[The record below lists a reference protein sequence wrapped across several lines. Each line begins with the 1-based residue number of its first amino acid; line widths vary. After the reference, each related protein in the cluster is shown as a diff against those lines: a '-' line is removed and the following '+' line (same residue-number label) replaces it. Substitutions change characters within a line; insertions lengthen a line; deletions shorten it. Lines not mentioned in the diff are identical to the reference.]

1 MLRVCAFLLCLN
13 AVAMAQQASDKWI
26 GTWKLN
32 LEKSKLANA
41 SAAERVVTFQ
51 IVPGGMKYV
60 SDSVNARGTPQH
72 TEYVASFDA
81 KDVVV
86 TESQK
91 VALKRIDGSTFERLI
106 KDSGGNIRTIVRI
119 AVSADGKTLT
129 ETITSYSL
137 GPDGKTDIDAGF
149 SINGWLAVLLTFL
162 LAHVF
167 AEGTVMREDVEG
179 TV

>member
-162 LAHVF
+162 LARVF
-167 AEGTVMREDVEG
+167 AEGTVMREDLEG

>member
-13 AVAMAQQASDKWI
+13 AVAMAQVSDKWI

-32 LEKSKLANA
+32 LEKSKLTSAP
-41 SAAERVVTFQ
+41 AAERVVTFQ

-72 TEYVASFDA
+72 TEYVASFDG

-86 TESQK
+86 TEGQK

-106 KDSGGNIRTIVRI
+106 KDSDGNIRTIIRI

-129 ETITSYSL
+129 ENITSYSL
-137 GPDGKTDIDAGF
+137 GPDGKTDLKSGRPGNTSVYD
-149 SINGWLAVLLTFL
+149 
-162 LAHVF
+162 
-167 AEGTVMREDVEG
+167 RQ
-179 TV
+179 

>member
-129 ETITSYSL
+129 ETITSYSSIPTVSMSRSVL
-137 GPDGKTDIDAGF
+137 HNLPRAG
-149 SINGWLAVLLTFL
+149 G
-162 LAHVF
+162 
-167 AEGTVMREDVEG
+167 M
-179 TV
+179 